1 MTGTASRLAH
11 LSRRTLSRRRA
22 LAGGLAVASLPLAS
36 VRARAAAPIRIGF
49 PVPLSSPYA
58 DEAIEMV
65 RGARTA
71 IAMFNDTGGLAGRPA
86 DLVVRD
92 FRMDPKVAV
101 PGMLE
106 LIRSGVDFLSGGLS
120 PGVQLAINAAAR
132 KHDILYNALS
142 QSDQIVALPAWGPT
156 TFHEGPTPHMSSH
169 VLGDYAFPQ
178 FGQRVAFLAVNYS
191 VGKELVAGLKSA
203 GKPHG
208 ITPVA
213 EVYHPVGTTD
223 FTPYLQRII
232 AAKPSIV
239 FFCNYGPDQQY
250 SVQQAA
256 WAGLKNGAKL
266 AVPVISMTARLAAG
280 SEAYEGVI
288 GCASYYWRL
297 EDSIPS
303 ANTFNRRYRELNEG
317 RVPTGYA
324 ALGFAGPMTL
334 LTAAKQAGGTATAQ
348 VRAAML
354 AMKYDLYKG
363 PEYYRACDHQAVQT
377 MLVLESRFTADAAD
391 RDVFSIVKSYPA
403 SEAYL
408 ATCAAEG
415 HK

>member
-1 MTGTASRLAH
+1 MTGTASRLAPIPVR
-11 LSRRTLSRRRA
+11 SVSRRRA
-22 LAGGLAVASLPLAS
+22 LAGGLAVASLPF
-36 VRARAAAPIRIGF
+36 VRARAAGAPIRIGF

-58 DEAIEMV
+58 NEAIEMV

-71 IAMFNDTGGLAGRPA
+71 IAMFNDAGGLAGRQA

-92 FRMDPKVAV
+92 FRMDPRIAIADM
-101 PGMLE
+101 PE
-106 LIRSGVDFLSGGLS
+106 LLKSGVDFLSGGLS
-120 PGVQLAINAAAR
+120 PAVQLAINAAAH

-142 QSDQIVALPAWGPT
+142 QSDQIVAMPAWAPT

-169 VLGDYAFPQ
+169 ALGSYAFPQ
-178 FGQRVAFLAVNYS
+178 FGDRVAFLAVNYS
-191 VGKELVAGLKSA
+191 VGKELVAGLKSV
-203 GKPHG
+203 GKAHG

-223 FTPYLQRII
+223 FTPYLKRIA

-250 SVQQAA
+250 AIQQAT
-256 WAGLKNGAKL
+256 WAGLKSSAKL

-297 EDSIPS
+297 EDTIAS
-303 ANTFNRRYRELNEG
+303 ANRFNRRFRELNEG
-317 RVPTGYA
+317 RVPTDYA

-334 LTAAKQAGGTATAQ
+334 LTAAKQAGGTSTAQ

-363 PEYYRACDHQAVQT
+363 PEYYRACDHQAVQA
-377 MLVLESRFTADAAD
+377 MLVLESRFTVDAAD
-391 RDVFSIVKSYPA
+391 RDVFNIVKSYPG
-403 SEAYL
+403 SEAML
-408 ATCAAEG
+408 AACATEG